1 MSDLAGRPFDRILIV
16 KLSSIGDVIM
26 ATPVARG
33 LRQLYPD
40 ARIDWIV
47 EPLSAD
53 VLCGNPF
60 LDDVLVWERP
70 RGKRAGAL
78 ALLSALR
85 SLRRRI
91 HGRYDLVLDLQGLIR
106 TGLVGLAAGAPVRAG
121 KADAREGA
129 VFTYTHRLPVREK
142 TARASEE
149 YVQVLSMLGLEEPP
163 TALDV
168 FPDEDNRARA
178 DELLAP
184 LAEAANGFVSI
195 APATTRPYKH
205 WNNESWAGTL
215 DLLHSELGLEGII
228 HGSAKDEP
236 LAAEIAAQCRRS
248 RPLIITGRTR
258 LRDAAEVIRRSRL
271 VVGVDTGLMHFG
283 IAMRRP
289 TVAIFGPTTSDRLR
303 GEEGVVVLQRG
314 GQRSSRKRPRR
325 REWWNDRSIDA
336 NTPEDVL
343 SAARRLIVQ
352 EAAP

>member
-1 MSDLAGRPFDRILIV
+1 MSDLAGRPFSSILIV

-33 LRQLYPD
+33 LRELYPD

-53 VLCGNPF
+53 VLAGNPF
-60 LDDVLVWERP
+60 LNEVIVWDRP
-70 RGKRAGAL
+70 RGKKAGAL
-78 ALLSALR
+78 ALLSAIR

-129 VFTYTHRLPVREK
+129 VFTYTHRLPVREE
-142 TARASEE
+142 TTRASEE
-149 YVQVLSMLGLEEPP
+149 YVQVLSALGLREPP

-168 FPDEDNRARA
+168 FPDDGNRERA
-178 DELLAP
+178 DALLAP
-184 LAEAANGFVSI
+184 LAQTGNGFVSI
-195 APATTRPYKH
+195 TPATTRPYKH
-205 WNNESWAGTL
+205 WNNEAWARTL
-215 DLLHSELGLEGII
+215 DLLHSALGLEGVI
-228 HGSAKDEP
+228 HGSPRDEAM
-236 LAAEIAAQCRRS
+236 AAEIVTLCRCS
-248 RPLIITGRTR
+248 RPLVIAGRTR

-289 TVAIFGPTTSDRLR
+289 TIAVFGPTTSDRLR
-303 GEEGVVVLQRG
+303 GEEGVVVLQKG

-325 REWWNDRSIDA
+325 KEWWNDRSIDA
-336 NTPEDVL
+336 NTPDDVL
-343 SAARRLIVQ
+343 AAARRLLEREV
-352 EAAP
+352 PS